1 MIAFGLRLTLRGGRE
16 SAARIAFI
24 SAGVAVGVV
33 MILFAIA
40 ANNGL
45 HAQDARYGWLTTTAH
60 NRAPSVNETT
70 SDALWWRWT
79 RDEFHGRTIER
90 VDVAATGARSPIPPG
105 ISRLPSPGDF
115 YASPALA
122 RLLTTVP
129 TDQLA
134 ARFPGRQIGTIGDVA
149 LTSPSSLIV
158 VVGHSPTDLAGRP
171 GALSVRSI
179 ETAARQHSYST
190 FQQVALGV
198 GALGL
203 LFPVLIFVG
212 MATRIA
218 ASRREQRL
226 AAMRLVG
233 ATPRQVAILAAAEA
247 ATAAVIA
254 VLLGIGLFFLV
265 RPVLVQI
272 PLTGDAWFDADLTVG
287 PLACVLLCITIPAG
301 AALAAAA
308 ALRRVATS
316 PLGVTRRVAPPS
328 PNAKRLI
335 PLGVGTGIL
344 ALFALA
350 GHPYDRNA
358 SSTYA
363 PTILIGFA
371 LVIAGIVAAGPW
383 LTMAATRLLFGHVR
397 RPASLLASRRL
408 LDDPTAAFR
417 AVSGL
422 ILAVFVGSVFVAGAS
437 TAISSGGLEA
447 PLAYANST
455 AIARPTNA
463 NGSLTTGTADR
474 VAEQLRSQAGLT
486 GVTLVHL
493 DSANQVN
500 GYPTVVVSCHDI
512 LRTPAI
518 GRCHPVAQFAA
529 MPIYS
534 LDVGHTE
541 PQTVWPTASV
551 ASARIATMRIA
562 AIIIATDGT
571 TAALERVRTTVETTA
586 PDTIT
591 VPKTLGQVS
600 AATRRDV
607 SQFQH
612 MADIAVL
619 ISLLIAGCSLAVAIA
634 GGLIERRRPFGL
646 LRLSGMPLGVLRGV
660 VLLEAAVPLIGLA
673 IVAAGGGL
681 LTATLLLRALRGTTV
696 RLPGAEYYLMLFAGL
711 IAALSIVSITLPLL
725 RRISSPE
732 NLRTE

>member
-105 ISRLPSPGDF
+105 ISRLPSPGEF

-122 RLLTTVP
+122 RLRTTVP
-129 TDQLA
+129 ADQLA
-134 ARFPGRQIGTIGDVA
+134 GRFPGRQIGTIGDVA

-233 ATPRQVAILAAAEA
+233 ATPRQVAILAATEA
-247 ATAAVIA
+247 ATAALIG
-254 VLLGIGLFFLV
+254 VLLGVGLFFLV
-265 RPVLVQI
+265 RPILVQI

-301 AALAAAA
+301 AALAAAT

-328 PNAKRLI
+328 PNAKRLL

-437 TAISSGGLEA
+437 TATSSGGLEA

-455 AIARPTNA
+455 AIARPANTNA
-463 NGSLTTGTADR
+463 SPTTATVTADR
-474 VAEQLRSQAGLT
+474 VAEQLRSQAGVT
-486 GVTLVHL
+486 GVTSVHL
-493 DSANQVN
+493 DVAHQVN

-512 LRTPAI
+512 VRTPAI
-518 GRCHPVAQFAA
+518 GRCHPGTQFAA

-541 PQTVWPTASV
+541 PQTVWPT

-586 PDTIT
+586 PDTIA
-591 VPKTLGQVS
+591 VSKTLGQVS

-646 LRLSGMPLGVLRGV
+646 LRLSGMPLGVLRRV

-696 RLPGAEYYLMLFAGL
+696 RLPGAEYYVMLFAGL

-732 NLRTE
+732 NSRTE